1 MRKKLALLLVLALIV
16 SMVPMSVFAA
26 SKNEVSKVVKV
37 KDDHDLND
45 TDVPYVKIKNDANDF
60 STTERFRLKLETA
73 DWLDDGDEVTKNVYE
88 NNTALVTETTEKGQ
102 KKYTINDFE
111 EFMAAQIV
119 KYSYAKE
126 KGGVGKLFD
135 ENTDVINVRRS
146 SDSTIEITI
155 EKNSA
160 VKAEDDA
167 VGYAKDD
174 EIRVPLFVSMDGK
187 GDAKVTIEP
196 MDSNVSGGTYTFAVG
211 AGGDTIT
218 TIDDIESFADAKEI
232 KTIQIDEAAIKAIDR
247 NKDRKVK
254 LKLPTNFK
262 WVSGKGKVTFGGSF
276 KDNVTLKDGK
286 KENLTSENLTSDC
299 FVDDRTI
306 EFYVNISA
314 GAPNTRGTIYISGL
328 VIDADKNAKTGDV
341 KMTISGD
348 DITTED
354 IIVAKYV
361 DYDVIVEAKDEPTE
375 LFAGRYDD
383 VKFYTDDKRDNEAE
397 KAVDYKYPKTD
408 SDDHKL
414 AKLRIEEDVA
424 NSWLTNRKTRIEFPT
439 WVKILNVEVTDSD
452 NFEMS
457 GSEIQDA
464 IHNQLD
470 VEDNY
475 IEFSLEKDDS
485 TDTAMLELQFYVSI
499 EAGRSG
505 DIEAVVGGKALDQE
519 YTVVL
524 GKAIAPIAVEAAPVD
539 IRTGIKNQALNK
551 ITITENKAG
560 ALVKDGHLEL
570 VLEEGMKWT
579 EVPNIEVV
587 EGDVD
592 LDIDGAKIGKT
603 DNNDD
608 TLRIKV
614 KNDSSKASVIEITD
628 AKVDLTRYVAEGNV
642 ELKVTG
648 DAVVQNNDDK
658 VKLELGGFKEDNAAK
673 VVVAK
678 VVTPADQNVGVKE
691 VVFTIGEATFTV
703 DGVEQTMDTAP
714 YIKDGRTMLPV
725 RYVAQA
731 LGVPEDNVVWN
742 PVTRTVTIFKGD
754 RVVLITIG
762 SAELKV
768 NGTPIYMDTVAEI
781 KDGRTMLP
789 ISFIGKALGAEVTWD
804 AEARTV
810 TIK

>member
-1 MRKKLALLLVLALIV
+1 
-16 SMVPMSVFAA
+16 MVPMSVFAA
-26 SKNEVSKVVKV
+26 SKNEISKVIKV
-37 KDDHDLND
+37 KDDEDLND
-45 TDVPYVKIKNDANDF
+45 AGVPYVKIKNDANDF
-60 STTERFRLKLETA
+60 SKTERFRLKLETA
-73 DWLDDGDEVTKNVYE
+73 DWLDNGDTVANDVYRDISYE
-88 NNTALVTETTEKGQ
+88 DLKDIGLRHYKGEIEIDNFEK
-102 KKYTINDFE
+102 
-111 EFMAAQIV
+111 FMAAQIK
-119 KYSYAKE
+119 KYSYARE
-126 KGGVGKLFD
+126 DGGVGKLF
-135 ENTDVINVRRS
+135 TDDDKINVRRS

-160 VKAEDDA
+160 FD
-167 VGYAKDD
+167 KDD
-174 EIRVPLFVSMDGK
+174 EIRVPLFISMDGK

-232 KTIQIDEAAIKAIDR
+232 KTIQIDEAAIKAIDGA
-247 NKDRKVK
+247 KARKVK

-262 WVSGKGKVTFGGSF
+262 WVVTDKAKVEFGGGFSDAYTKYF
-276 KDNVTLKDGK
+276 ASKSAADTYAKDGTG
-286 KENLTSENLTSDC
+286 NGDSDLKNAK
-299 FVDDRTI
+299 VDDRTV
-306 EFYVNISA
+306 EFFIVVPEKRS
-314 GAPNTRGTIYISGL
+314 TRGTIYIKGL
-328 VIDADKNAKTGDV
+328 MVDADKNARTGDV

-375 LFAGRYDD
+375 LFSGRYDSIEL
-383 VKFYTDDKRDNEAE
+383 YDDKTRDENPEG
-397 KAVDYKYPKTD
+397 KNYPKTD

-414 AKLRIEEDVA
+414 AKLKIEEVVA

-439 WVKILNVEVTDSD
+439 WVKILNLEVTDTDNLKDSSD
-452 NFEMS
+452 QIEK
-457 GSEIQDA
+457 DL
-464 IHNQLD
+464 HRQLD

-475 IEFSLEKDDS
+475 IEFSLEKEKD
-485 TDTAMLELQFYVSI
+485 TDTTMLELKFFVSI
-499 EAGRSG
+499 EPGREG

-524 GKAIAPIAVEAAPVD
+524 GKAIAPIAVEAKPVD
-539 IRTGIKNQALNK
+539 IRTGIKSQTLNK
-551 ITITENKAG
+551 ITITENKAE

-614 KNDSSKASVIEITD
+614 KNDSSKASVIEITN
-628 AKVDLTRYVAEGNV
+628 AKVDLTRYVPEGNV

-648 DAVVQNNDDK
+648 DAVVQNSDDINDI
-658 VKLELGGFKEDNAAK
+658 KLELGGFKEDNVAK
-673 VVVAK
+673 VTVAK

-731 LGVPEDNVVWN
+731 LGVPEDNVMWN

-781 KDGRTMLP
+781 KDDRTMLP